1 MADSS
6 DTEPLPPGVKITK
19 ASRTLQEKAGTGE
32 IDPKLVERAEQ
43 FILDNKE
50 DFLPLALEL
59 MALLAHR
66 LEEVNRKKPRLRG
79 DLLKLQE
86 PIMQIKANGRMF
98 HFALASQLA
107 AIVLDFLE
115 HVEKPDDDVLAI
127 VQAHLSG
134 LQLVMSKKIRDDRD
148 TNGALLLKEI
158 EEACK
163 RYHKKAKTGK

>member
-1 MADSS
+1 MADTPE
-6 DTEPLPPGVKITK
+6 TEPLPPGVKITK
-19 ASRTLQEKAGTGE
+19 APRTLQEKAGTGE

-43 FILDNKE
+43 FILENKE
-50 DFLPLALEL
+50 DFRPLALEL

-66 LEEVNRKKPRLRG
+66 IEEVGRKKNRGQG

-107 AIVLDFLE
+107 
-115 HVEKPDDDVLAI
+115 AI

-163 RYHKKAKTGK
+163 RYHKKTKTGK

>member
-6 DTEPLPPGVKITK
+6 TPDTPPGVRITK

-32 IDPKLVERAEQ
+32 IDPMLVERAEQ
-43 FILDNKE
+43 FIQENKE

-66 LEEVNRKKPRLRG
+66 LEEVRRKKTRTHA
-79 DLLKLQE
+79 DLLKLQQ

-98 HFALASQLA
+98 HFSLATQLAS
-107 AIVLDFLE
+107 IVLDFLE
-115 HVEKPDDDVLAI
+115 HVDKPDDDVLAI
-127 VQAHLSG
+127 VQAHLAG
-134 LQLVMSKKIRDDRD
+134 LQLVMSKKIRDERD

-163 RYHKKAKTGK
+163 RYHKKKKPA

>member
-1 MADSS
+1 MPDEPS
-6 DTEPLPPGVKITK
+6 DVPPGVKITK

-32 IDPKLVERAEQ
+32 IDPLLVERAEQ
-43 FILDNKE
+43 FIQENKE

-66 LEEVNRKKPRLRG
+66 LEEVSRKKVRTRA
-79 DLLKLQE
+79 DLLKLQQ

-98 HFALASQLA
+98 HFSLASQLA

-127 VQAHLSG
+127 VQAHLAG

-148 TNGALLLKEI
+148 TNGALLLSEI
-158 EEACK
+158 ESACK
-163 RYHKKAKTGK
+163 RYHKKKKPSQ